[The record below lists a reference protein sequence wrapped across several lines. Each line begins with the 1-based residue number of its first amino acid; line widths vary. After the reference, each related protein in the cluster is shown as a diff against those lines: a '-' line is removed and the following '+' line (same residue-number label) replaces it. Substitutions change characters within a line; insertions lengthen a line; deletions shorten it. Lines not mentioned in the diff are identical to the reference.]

1 MVIAVINQKGG
12 TGKTTTA
19 HNLGIGLSMKKKSV
33 LMIDLDPQGNLT
45 YSLGIN
51 EPESSL
57 TDVLYQDKSITD
69 VIVQVGKIDLIPSD
83 IGLANTEL
91 FLFQQENREF
101 VLSDKLKEIEKNY
114 DFIIIDCQTSL
125 SVLTI
130 NGLVAAQRVI
140 VPLQLTIFS
149 IKGLDLILA
158 TINNINKNLND
169 ELELLGVLPV
179 MIDKRRKLSKEV
191 LELIDENFDVKIFD
205 NHISN
210 SVRVAEA
217 PSFGVSAIEYDVNS
231 KASKNYIEFT
241 KEFLQL
247 LKKEKN

>member
-1 MVIAVINQKGG
+1 MVIAIINQKGG

-19 HNLGIGLSMKKKSV
+19 HNLGIGLSMEGKSV
-33 LMIDLDPQGNLT
+33 LMIDLDPQANLT

-51 EPESSL
+51 EPDGSL
-57 TDVLYQDKSITD
+57 TDVLYQDKSINE
-69 VIVQVGKIDLIPSD
+69 VIVQVGQLDLIPSD
-83 IGLANTEL
+83 IDLANTEL
-91 FLFQQENREF
+91 FLSQQQNREF
-101 VLSDKLKEIEKNY
+101 VLSDKLKTIEKNY

-130 NGLVAAQRVI
+130 NALVATQKVI

-149 IKGLDLILA
+149 IKGLDLIV
-158 TINNINKNLND
+158 TTVNNIHNSLND

-179 MIDKRRKLSKEV
+179 MVDKRRKLSNEV
-191 LELIDENFDVKIFD
+191 LTLIDESFDVKIFN

-217 PSFGVSAIEYDVNS
+217 PSFGVSAIEYDGHS
-231 KASKNYIEFT
+231 KASQNYIDFT
-241 KEFLQL
+241 KEVLQS
-247 LKKEKN
+247 LK

>member
-19 HNLGIGLSMKKKSV
+19 HNLGIGLSMKNKSV
-33 LMIDLDPQGNLT
+33 LMIDLDPQANLT

-51 EPESSL
+51 EPDVSL
-57 TDVLYQDKSITD
+57 TDILYHDKSINE
-69 VIVQVGKIDLIPSD
+69 VIMEVGKVDLIPSE

-91 FLFQQENREF
+91 FLSQEQNREF
-101 VLSDKLKEIEKNY
+101 VLSDKIKEIEKDY

-130 NGLVAAQRVI
+130 NALVASQRVI

-149 IKGLDLILA
+149 IKGLDLIIS
-158 TINNINKNLND
+158 TINNINKDLNK
-169 ELELLGVLPV
+169 ELKLLGVLPV
-179 MIDKRRKLSKEV
+179 MMDKRRKLSKEV

-217 PSFGVSAIEYDVNS
+217 PSFGVSAIEYDINS
-231 KASKNYIEFT
+231 KASQNYIEFT

-247 LKKEKN
+247 LK